1 MPDLLASIPSL
12 ERTFGDS
19 RLTMWV
25 RPELAVSRIE
35 GHFSAEVATE
45 FMAHAEPVIRRSRA
59 FVGFHDW
66 TEAPT
71 FDVVVPPRVGAWTVS
86 LLSKIARTSDRPPSR
101 TSDRPPDFAQ
111 KLMPGH
117 VLRVA
122 KRADAAFAERI
133 GIGRAPNADVRIPI
147 AQVSKYHAFFAHGLE
162 SWTLTDAGSSNGTF
176 VADVELEARV
186 PHPVADGVEVAF
198 GACRLRF
205 YTPEGFVRFATSRL
219 R

>member
-1 MPDLLASIPSL
+1 MDEPRLFATYVDELKLVGPSRFAARITSPMLLVRSL
-12 ERTFGDS
+12 GPEDDSDVAYDTKVTHRDEVSQRT
-19 RLTMWV
+19 
-25 RPELAVSRIE
+25 
-35 GHFSAEVATE
+35 
-45 FMAHAEPVIRRSRA
+45 
-59 FVGFHDW
+59 
-66 TEAPT
+66 
-71 FDVVVPPRVGAWTVS
+71 
-86 LLSKIARTSDRPPSR
+86 ARTSDRPPSR

-117 VLRVA
+117 VLRVT